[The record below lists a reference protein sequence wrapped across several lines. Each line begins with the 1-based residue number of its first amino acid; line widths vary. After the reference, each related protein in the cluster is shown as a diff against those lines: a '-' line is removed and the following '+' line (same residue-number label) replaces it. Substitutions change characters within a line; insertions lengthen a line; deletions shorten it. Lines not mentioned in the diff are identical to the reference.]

1 MREREAGE
9 RGACRAG
16 HTGKL
21 ALRDR
26 VFLSLFARTHRVK
39 KRPSRLFEGKQKRN
53 TERRAVMP
61 PSVRQALLPL
71 ALSMLAAVAVVLH
84 VSIYHRSESELYQIG
99 DQEFLSM
106 NSGVGHCSVPC
117 ASVPCF
123 WAGGS
128 QAILRTTFWRLTARI

>member
-1 MREREAGE
+1 
-9 RGACRAG
+9 
-16 HTGKL
+16 
-21 ALRDR
+21 
-26 VFLSLFARTHRVK
+26 
-39 KRPSRLFEGKQKRN
+39 
-53 TERRAVMP
+53 MP

-128 QAILRTTFWRLTARI
+128 QAIPYTPHSPGSNEDLALAVERVIAKEKVLLKQV